1 MHKRQGIL
9 HQKEVEIWSRTTYI
23 RGFIPYALAAFL
35 IGIVGG
41 FSTVLGPAFVQ
52 DLGIG
57 YHNTTWTA
65 LAQAMSTADCAPI
78 LGKVGD
84 VIGRRTSL
92 LLGIAVFTLGNVLS
106 ALANSLIFMMI
117 ARFIVGIGTAAM
129 TPVIMHIS
137 SQSFLKIK
145 SQRGFPCIC

>member
-1 MHKRQGIL
+1 MEQNN
-9 HQKEVEIWSRTTYI
+9 VYI

-65 LAQAMSTADCAPI
+65 LAQAMPPQPVRPFWE
-78 LGKVGD
+78 KW
-84 VIGRRTSL
+84 
-92 LLGIAVFTLGNVLS
+92 
-106 ALANSLIFMMI
+106 
-117 ARFIVGIGTAAM
+117 AM
-129 TPVIMHIS
+129 
-137 SQSFLKIK
+137 
-145 SQRGFPCIC
+145 